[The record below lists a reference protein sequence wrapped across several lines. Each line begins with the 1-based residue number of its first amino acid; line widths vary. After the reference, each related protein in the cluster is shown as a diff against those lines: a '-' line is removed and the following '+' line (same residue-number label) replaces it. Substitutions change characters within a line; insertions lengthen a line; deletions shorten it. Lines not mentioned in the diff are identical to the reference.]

1 MGSRWD
7 MPKVQVPYLLLWGT
21 KEIQE
26 SKPDYPN
33 GSHLSYSRRCCNVMT
48 NEINQVK
55 DFHEKFGI
63 PVSGYPDYISQE
75 RQKLRID
82 ILQEEVNELAKA
94 MGENNM
100 VEIADGVVDCIYIL
114 FGTAVEYGFHH
125 KLEAM
130 FHEIHRSNM
139 SKLGEDG
146 KPICREDGKVL
157 KGPGYSPPDLG
168 SILV

>member
-1 MGSRWD
+1 
-7 MPKVQVPYLLLWGT
+7 
-21 KEIQE
+21 
-26 SKPDYPN
+26 
-33 GSHLSYSRRCCNVMT
+33 MT

-63 PVSGYPDYISQE
+63 PVSDYPDYISPE

-94 MGENNM
+94 MGEDNM
-100 VEIADGVVDCIYIL
+100 VEIADGVVDCVYIL
-114 FGTAVEYGFHH
+114 FGTAIEYGFYD

-130 FHEIHRSNM
+130 FHEVHRSNM

-146 KPICREDGKVL
+146 KPIYREDGKVL
-157 KGPGYSPPDLG
+157 KGPNYSPPDLG
-168 SILV
+168 SILI